1 MDSGVGWVYAG
12 KVDVIVLR
20 QRASYYTTFRMCLA
34 DVYSQTF
41 AQVFDARASG
51 SQLAETESEPH
62 LRLRLRLRLYR
73 HPATYLSSFPNSTK
87 CRD

>member
-20 QRASYYTTFRMCLA
+20 QRASYYTIFRMCLA

-41 AQVFDARASG
+41 A
-51 SQLAETESEPH
+51 
-62 LRLRLRLRLYR
+62 
-73 HPATYLSSFPNSTK
+73 
-87 CRD
+87 